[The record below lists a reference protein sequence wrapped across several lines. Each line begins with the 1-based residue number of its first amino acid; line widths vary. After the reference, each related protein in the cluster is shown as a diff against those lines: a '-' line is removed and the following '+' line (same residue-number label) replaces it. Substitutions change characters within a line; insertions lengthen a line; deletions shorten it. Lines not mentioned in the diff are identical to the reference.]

1 MLTKL
6 LFPGVAGVRVER
18 AWREGPTLH
27 LEVVGTR
34 HWARCPLC
42 QRRSKRRHSPYERTI
57 ADLPCAGAHVV
68 LHLRVRRFV
77 CRVRWCRRKVF
88 AERLPDLVV
97 PYARRT
103 ARLAAHV
110 LRAVLDLGGK
120 PGASHLAADGTPV
133 SARTLLR
140 LLRALPLPANG
151 PVRILGV
158 DDWSRRKGRDF
169 GTILVNLETHTVIDL
184 LPDRT
189 AATVAAWLR
198 RHPALEVVSR
208 DRAGAYAD
216 GIRQGAPQA
225 VQVADRFHLH
235 KNATDALERYLTR
248 THQAL
253 RQAAQ
258 ERPSVDT
265 PAPDAR
271 AATAEPPSL
280 SGARAERR
288 AQRLARYEDVVLWR
302 ARGATILTIAARVGL
317 SQRTVKR
324 WVHEGQ
330 FPERRRR
337 SERPGQA
344 APCAVYLRTRWAE
357 GCHNATQL
365 WHELRARGYT
375 GCYDS
380 VAALVAPWRGEH
392 YRHRGRV
399 TVRRAAADADSAYTP
414 HQACWLLLRPLDNL
428 TADERAYL
436 TRLYQACPQ
445 VALAE
450 ALVEEFGTVL
460 RERDVDSLYTWLRH
474 AETSGIKEV
483 QALARSIWL
492 DQAAVEAAVRLD
504 WSQGQVEGQVNRLK
518 TTKRAMYGRA
528 SLDVLRRRLVCA
540 A

>member
-1 MLTKL
+1 MLTNL
-6 LFPGVAGVRVER
+6 FFPGVAGVRVER
-18 AWREGPTLH
+18 AWREGPALH
-27 LEVVGTR
+27 LVVVGTR
-34 HWARCPLC
+34 RWARCPLC
-42 QRRSKRRHSPYERTI
+42 QRRSKRRHSQYERTL
-57 ADLPCAGAHVV
+57 ADLPCAGAGIV

-77 CRVRWCRRKVF
+77 CRVRWCQRKIF
-88 AERLPDLVV
+88 AERLPDLVA

-103 ARLAAHV
+103 VRLAAHL

-120 PGASHLAADGTPV
+120 PGAAHLAAAGTGV

-140 LLRALPLPANG
+140 LLRALPLPASG

-158 DDWSRRKGRDF
+158 DDWSRRKGRAF

-189 AATVAAWLR
+189 SATLAAWLR
-198 RHPALEVVSR
+198 QHPELEIVSR

-225 VQVADRFHLH
+225 LQVADRFHLH

-248 THQAL
+248 MHGAL
-253 RQAAQ
+253 QQAAQ
-258 ERPSVDT
+258 ERPIVT
-265 PAPDAR
+265 APVAEAP
-271 AATAEPPSL
+271 AATAASPPL
-280 SGARAERR
+280 SPGQAERR
-288 AQRLARYEDVVLWR
+288 AQRLARYEEVVALR
-302 ARGATILTIAARVGL
+302 ARGASLPTIAARVGV
-317 SQRTVKR
+317 SRRTVR
-324 WVHEGQ
+324 YWLRAGA

-337 SERPGQA
+337 TERPGQA
-344 APCAVYLRTRWAE
+344 VPCADYLHDRWVQ

-365 WHELRARGYT
+365 WRELRARGYT

-380 VAALVAPWRGEH
+380 VAALVAPWRGER

-399 TVRRAAADADSAYTP
+399 KVRRPAADTDSVCTP

-460 RERDVDSLYTWLRH
+460 RERDVDGLYTWLRH

-518 TTKRAMYGRA
+518 TIKRAMYGRA